1 MISSLI
7 TLLFFLLGCVAGA
20 LDWIDFDAHQVSV
33 YVLYFLMLI
42 LGINIGCN
50 RDPKEL
56 KATFKP
62 QNLLIP
68 LATIIGTLIF
78 SAIGAF
84 FLSQWTVYDCMA
96 VGSGLSYYSV
106 SSILITELKSA
117 SLGVQVATE
126 LGTIALLANI
136 FREMTAL
143 IGAPI
148 FRRYFGYFAP
158 ISAAGIASADVSL
171 SAIARYSG
179 KDAIPL
185 AVIHGVLIE
194 LCVPFFV
201 SIFCKM

>member
-1 MISSLI
+1 M
-7 TLLFFLLGCVAGA
+7 
-20 LDWIDFDAHQVSV
+20 
-33 YVLYFLMLI
+33 
-42 LGINIGCN
+42 
-50 RDPKEL
+50 
-56 KATFKP
+56 
-62 QNLLIP
+62 
-68 LATIIGTLIF
+68 ATIIGTLIF

-194 LCVPFFV
+194 LCVPFF
-201 SIFCKM
+201 SYQSSAKCN

>member
-7 TLLFFLLGCVAGA
+7 TLLFFLLGCAAGA

-56 KATFKP
+56 KATGKP